1 MEIIV
6 ELVFGVVIE
15 TVLGVA
21 GEILVE
27 LGLNPFAERLSDR
40 ALNRVLTGGLYVLF
54 GFLLGWFS
62 LMIIPKLAFASG
74 TFPVIYFVVSPI
86 IAGLSLCA
94 VNWLI
99 HRDIDNRV
107 GFFQLTKLV
116 YGAVFVLTFSST
128 RALLG

>member
-1 MEIIV
+1 MEIIF

-21 GEILVE
+21 GEVLVE
-27 LGLNPFAERLSDR
+27 LGLNSFAEKLSNR
-40 ALNRVLTGGLYVLF
+40 ALNRVLTTGLYILF

-62 LMIIPKLAFASG
+62 LMVVPKFAFPDGAI
-74 TFPVIYFVVSPI
+74 PVIYFVVSPI

-99 HRDIDNRV
+99 HRDIDDRIR
-107 GFFQLTKLV
+107 FFQLPKFL
-116 YGAVFVLTFSST
+116 YGAIFVLTFTST
-128 RALLG
+128 RALFG